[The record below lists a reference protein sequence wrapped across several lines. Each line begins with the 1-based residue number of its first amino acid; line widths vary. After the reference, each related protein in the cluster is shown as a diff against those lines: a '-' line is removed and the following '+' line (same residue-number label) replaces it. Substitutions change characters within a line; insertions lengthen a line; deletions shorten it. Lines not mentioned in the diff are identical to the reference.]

1 MNKILY
7 KLFSVILVFL
17 LISTMFVKATQDD
30 EITKELL
37 KNANITNPQTNLNYN
52 YESFERVPIKLE
64 IVKPI
69 STKKGCITEGQVID
83 FIVKEDVIYDSKVI
97 IKKGTKVTAKVQTA
111 MDRGMNGVPATL
123 IIDDFNIEGIDKNK
137 LKATYIKKGQNRT
150 LIVLPIKWALTII
163 PFAGYVSNL
172 IIGGHANIK
181 KKNTIVLFY
190 YPNWGKQ

>member
-1 MNKILY
+1 MNKLFY
-7 KLFSVILVFL
+7 KLFSIISVFIF
-17 LISTMFVKATQDD
+17 ISSSYTIAIEND

-37 KNANITNPQTNLNYN
+37 KNADITNPQTNLNYN

-64 IVKPI
+64 ILDPV
-69 STKKGCITEGQVID
+69 SSKKGRVAEGQIIE
-83 FIVKEDVIYDSKVI
+83 FIVKEDVIYDSSI
-97 IKKGTKVTAKVQTA
+97 IIEKGTNVTAKVQTF
-111 MDRGMNGVPATL
+111 MDRGMNGIPATL
-123 IIDDFNIEGIDKNK
+123 IIDDFDIAGIDKNK
-137 LKATYIKKGQNRT
+137 LKATYIRKGQNRT
-150 LIVLPIKWALTII
+150 LIVLPIKWALTFI

>member
-1 MNKILY
+1 MSKLLY
-7 KLFSVILVFL
+7 KLLSIIFVFL
-17 LISTMFVKATQDD
+17 LIASTTVSAIEDD
-30 EITKELL
+30 DITKELL
-37 KNANITNPQTNLNYN
+37 KHANITNPQTNLNYN

-83 FIVKEDVIYDSKVI
+83 FIVKEDVRYNSKIVV
-97 IKKGTKVTAKVQTA
+97 KKGAKVTAKIQTA

-137 LKATYIKKGQNRT
+137 LKATYIKRGQNRT
-150 LIVLPIKWALTII
+150 LIVLPIKWALTLI

-181 KKNTIVLFY
+181 KKNTIILFY

>member
-1 MNKILY
+1 MNKLFY
-7 KLFSVILVFL
+7 KLFSIISVFIF
-17 LISTMFVKATQDD
+17 ISSSYTIAIEND

-37 KNANITNPQTNLNYN
+37 KNADITNPQTNLNYN

-64 IVKPI
+64 ILEPI
-69 STKKGCITEGQVID
+69 STKKGSVAEGQIIE
-83 FIVKEDVIYDSKVI
+83 FIVKEDVIYDSSI
-97 IKKGTKVTAKVQTA
+97 IIEKGTNVTAKVQTF
-111 MDRGMNGVPATL
+111 MDRGMNGIPATL

-137 LKATYIKKGQNRT
+137 LKATYIKRGQNRT
-150 LIVLPIKWALTII
+150 LIVLPIKWALTFI

-181 KKNTIVLFY
+181 KKNTIILFY

>member
-137 LKATYIKKGQNRT
+137 LKATYIKRGQNRT
-150 LIVLPIKWALTII
+150 LIVLPIKWALTLI
-163 PFAGYVSNL
+163 PFAGYVSNF

-181 KKNTIVLFY
+181 KKNTIILFY

>member
-1 MNKILY
+1 MNKMFLKSTLILY
-7 KLFSVILVFL
+7 VFFLFTGLFSNAIEE
-17 LISTMFVKATQDD
+17 D

-37 KNANITNPQTNLNYN
+37 KNANIAKPQTNLNYN
-52 YESFERVPIKLE
+52 YESFERIPIKLQ
-64 IVKPI
+64 IINPI
-69 STKKGCITEGQVID
+69 STKAGSIVEGQVID
-83 FIVKEDVIYDSKVI
+83 FIVKEDVRYKSQII
-97 IKKGTKVTAKVQTA
+97 IKKGTLVSAIVQTY

-137 LKATYIKKGQNRT
+137 LKATYIKRGQNRT
-150 LIVLPIKWALTII
+150 LIVLPIKWALTLI

-181 KKNTIVLFY
+181 KKNTIILFY

>member
-1 MNKILY
+1 MSKLLY
-7 KLFSVILVFL
+7 KLLSIIFVFL
-17 LISTMFVKATQDD
+17 LIASTTVSAIEDD
-30 EITKELL
+30 DITKELL
-37 KNANITNPQTNLNYN
+37 KHANITNPQTNLNYN

-83 FIVKEDVIYDSKVI
+83 FIVKEDVRYNSKIVV
-97 IKKGTKVTAKVQTA
+97 KKGAKVTAKVQTA

-137 LKATYIKKGQNRT
+137 LKATYIKRGQNRT
-150 LIVLPIKWALTII
+150 LIVLPIKWALTLI

-181 KKNTIVLFY
+181 KKNTIILFY

>member
-1 MNKILY
+1 MSKLLC
-7 KLFSVILVFL
+7 KLFFVFFVFL
-17 LISTMFVKATQDD
+17 LIASTTVSAIEDD
-30 EITKELL
+30 DITKELL
-37 KNANITNPQTNLNYN
+37 KHANITNPQTNLNYN

-83 FIVKEDVIYDSKVI
+83 FIVKEDVRYNSKIVV
-97 IKKGTKVTAKVQTA
+97 KKGAKVTAKVQTA

-137 LKATYIKKGQNRT
+137 LKATYIKRGQNRT
-150 LIVLPIKWALTII
+150 LIVLPIKWALTLI
-163 PFAGYVSNL
+163 PFVGYVSNL

>member
-1 MNKILY
+1 MNKLFY
-7 KLFSVILVFL
+7 KLFSVISVFIF
-17 LISTMFVKATQDD
+17 ISSSYTIAIEND

-37 KNANITNPQTNLNYN
+37 ENTNITKPQTNLNYS
-52 YESFERVPIKLE
+52 YESVERAPIKLQ
-64 IVKPI
+64 IINPI
-69 STKKGCITEGQVID
+69 STKTGSILEGQIID
-83 FIVKEDVIYDSKVI
+83 FIVKEDVIYKTEII
-97 IKKGTKVTAKVQTA
+97 IKKGTRVTAKVQTT
-111 MDRGMNGVPATL
+111 MDRGLNGIPATL

>member
-1 MNKILY
+1 MNKLLC
-7 KLFSVILVFL
+7 KLFSVIFVFL
-17 LISTMFVKATQDD
+17 LIASTTVRAIEDD

-37 KNANITNPQTNLNYN
+37 KHANITNPQTNLNYN

-64 IVKPI
+64 ILEPI
-69 STKKGCITEGQVID
+69 STKKESVVEGQVID

-137 LKATYIKKGQNRT
+137 LKATYIKRGQNRT
-150 LIVLPIKWALTII
+150 LIVLPIKWALTLI
-163 PFAGYVSNL
+163 PFVGYVSNL